1 MPTNTP
7 GRSGMRLS
15 SAGSSTGQ
23 FPDPPGDGDGSG
35 GDGSTTRM
43 LVKPV
48 FTRDSERRRK
58 LLVRGGYLAAA
69 GCVAY
74 LAMVLVSVFASPS
87 ARPAT
92 DASQGADQTSVQ
104 QVTPERPTQ
113 KPSPPLP
120 GSSPPPGGSGNCP
133 VLESALNFLIPDLPG
148 VFVGIVCHTVGEPC
162 APYGGWRTGTDRS
175 KAPLDHPVVC
185 TRRTVSGRLPSTI
198 GSAPQPGR
206 TRASPA
212 VRQSLSW
219 SFGMRA
225 GLPRAGPTSVPS
237 APHVRSCNA

>member
-1 MPTNTP
+1 
-7 GRSGMRLS
+7 MRLS

-87 ARPAT
+87 ARPAA
-92 DASQGADQTSVQ
+92 DASDADQTSVQ
-104 QVTPERPTQ
+104 QVTPERPSA
-113 KPSPPLP
+113 KPSPPP
-120 GSSPPPGGSGNCP
+120 APARVVRPAAPAPVTRQPPPATVAP
-133 VLESALNFLIPDLPG
+133 TAPASA
-148 VFVGIVCHTVGEPC
+148 TV
-162 APYGGWRTGTDRS
+162 APSASAKPTKTPRT
-175 KAPLDHPVVC
+175 KAPKTTVPPAPV
-185 TRRTVSGRLPSTI
+185 G
-198 GSAPQPGR
+198 Q
-206 TRASPA
+206 
-212 VRQSLSW
+212 
-219 SFGMRA
+219 
-225 GLPRAGPTSVPS
+225 
-237 APHVRSCNA
+237 